1 MLMAVDIGN
10 TETSWGVFEGDRL
23 TARWSTSTVIERTAD
38 EYRVLLSSLLAERG
52 FSRGD
57 ITHAAMCSVVPP
69 LTGIFEELLGGTLA
83 VKPLVVGAGIKT
95 GIRIRMDNPRE
106 VGADRI
112 VNAVAAHDIYSG
124 AVIIIDMGTATT
136 FDTISADG
144 DYLGGAIAPGL
155 KTSIESLYA
164 HTAMLPRIDLTRPE
178 KAIGTNTVT
187 AMRSGLIFGYAGL
200 IEGLIK
206 RIKNELGQQASV
218 VATGGL
224 ANIIAGE
231 VKSIDDVRPDLTL
244 TGLKLLH
251 KLNLE

>member
-1 MLMAVDIGN
+1 MLIAVDIGN
-10 TETSWGVFEGDRL
+10 TETSWGVFEGGRL
-23 TARWSTSTVIERTAD
+23 TARWNTSTVIERTAD
-38 EYRVLLSSLLAERG
+38 EYRVLLSSLLAEQS
-52 FSRGD
+52 FTRGD
-57 ITHAAMCSVVPP
+57 ITRAAMCSVVPP
-69 LTGIFEELLGGTLA
+69 LTGIFEELLGATLA

-106 VGADRI
+106 VGPDRI
-112 VNAVAAHDIYSG
+112 VNAVAARHIYSG
-124 AVIIIDMGTATT
+124 AVIVIDMGTATT

-178 KAIGTNTVT
+178 KAIGTSTVA

-206 RIKNELGQQASV
+206 RIKAELGQQASV

-224 ANIIAGE
+224 AGIIAGE
-231 VKSIDDVRPDLTL
+231 VKSIDDIKPDLTL
-244 TGLKLLH
+244 TGLELLH